1 MNIFEHLQSVLAQN
15 KKYSKDGKLFKN
27 TIVEDTLKL
36 EAELLALLLND
47 STSKKHF
54 FTTVNKVLVFDKIK
68 FQKFISNKQFLP
80 DSYTSFKNKIGLT
93 VNDEYITEAKEVVLS
108 WAYKDCVLEG
118 GQTKE
123 TQQRKEVFWN
133 EILAPNEIDR
143 LFEPKVLTNW
153 KHYDKSGVKIV
164 KDISI
169 NDNFIIKG
177 NNLLAL
183 HSLKKIYKGKIKL
196 IYIDPP
202 YNTGGDGFNYND
214 SFNHS
219 AWLTFMKNRLE
230 VAKELLN
237 NDGII
242 YISCD
247 DRENAYLKVLCDEV
261 FGREN
266 FITNLIWRKKAGG
279 GNDSQDIA
287 VEHEYI
293 LAYRK
298 QNNGIYKM
306 PLDEKTLLSYKLED
320 SKVKTHGKF
329 KTKDLN
335 DPSLSD
341 SSGLHYNII
350 CPDGKILKGN
360 KHQWKCNKVTFDKRL
375 VDGRI
380 VFKKVKNQWR
390 VHYKIYLNEEKG
402 VLRYDDDGK
411 VIQKGRNL
419 SSILYNTA
427 LNKDGSNDIKHIFD
441 GEKPFAY
448 PKPVKLIETLI
459 LSATKENDIILDF
472 FAGSGTTAEAVIS
485 VNAKTKSKR
494 KFILVEQ
501 MDYIETVTAK
511 RAQIALKNHQQSNGF
526 NFCSLMDF
534 NETVIQEIL
543 KASTKKEL
551 LNIYNQ
557 LKTNKSIDYSIEY
570 FPKKEAL
577 KALEIVAI
585 KKILI
590 AILDINN
597 LYVSLY
603 EMEDVDYNIDK
614 ESKLLTNK
622 FYSL

>member
-1 MNIFEHLQSVLAQN
+1 MNLFEHIQTVLRKN
-15 KKYSKDGKLFKN
+15 EKYSKDGKLFKN
-27 TIVEDTLKL
+27 TIIEAALKL
-36 EAELLALLLND
+36 DTELLSLLIKD
-47 STSKKHF
+47 KIAKKHF
-54 FTTVNKVLVFDKIK
+54 FTAVNKVLVFDKIK

-80 DSYTSFKNKIGLT
+80 DSYTAFKNKIGLT

-123 TQQRKEVFWN
+123 AQKLKEVFWN
-133 EILAPNEIDR
+133 ETLAPEQIDR
-143 LFEPKVLTNW
+143 LFEPKVLTGW
-153 KHYDKSGVKIV
+153 KHYNKIGVQPV
-164 KDISI
+164 KNISI

-183 HSLKKIYKGKIKL
+183 HSLKKVYKGKIKL

-247 DRENAYLKVLCDEV
+247 DRENAYLKVLCDGV
-261 FGREN
+261 FGRDH

-306 PLDEKTLLSYKLED
+306 PLDKKTLQSYKLGD
-320 SKVKTHGKF
+320 AKVKTHGKF

-341 SSGLHYNII
+341 SSGLHYDII
-350 CPDGKILKGN
+350 CPDETILKGN
-360 KHQWKCNKVTFDKRL
+360 AHQWKCNQATFNKRL
-375 VDGRI
+375 ADDRI

-390 VHYKIYLNEEKG
+390 VHYKIYVNEEKG
-402 VLRYDDDGK
+402 KLRYDSNGR
-411 VIQKGRNL
+411 VIQRGRNL

-427 LNKDGSNDIKHIFD
+427 LNKDGSKDIKHIFG

-448 PKPVKLIETLI
+448 PKPVKLLETLI
-459 LSATKENDIILDF
+459 LSATKENDIVLDF

-485 VNAKTKSKR
+485 INATTKSTR

-511 RAQIALKNHQQSNGF
+511 RAQIALKNHHLTDGF
-526 NFCSLMDF
+526 NFCNLMDF
-534 NETVIQEIL
+534 NETIIQEIF
-543 KASTKKEL
+543 KASSKKEL
-551 LNIYNQ
+551 LQIYNQ
-557 LKTNKSIDYSIEY
+557 LQSNQHIDYSIES
-570 FPKKEAL
+570 FPKEEKL
-577 KALEIVAI
+577 KALEITAI
-585 KKILI
+585 KKVLV
-590 AILDINN
+590 AILDKNN
-597 LYVSLY
+597 LYVSLH
-603 EMEDVDYNIDK
+603 EMEDADYKIDT
-614 ESKLLTNK
+614 ESKLMTRK

>member
-1 MNIFEHLQSVLAQN
+1 MNIFEHIQTVLAQN
-15 KKYSKDGKLFKN
+15 KKYSIDGKLFKN
-27 TIVEDTLKL
+27 TIVEAALKL
-36 EAELLALLLND
+36 DAELLALLIND
-47 STSKKHF
+47 RTTKKHF
-54 FTTVNKVLVFDKIK
+54 FTIVDKVLVFDKIK

-80 DSYTSFKNKIGLT
+80 DSYTAFKNKIGLT

-123 TQQRKEVFWN
+123 AQQRKEVFWN
-133 EILAPNEIDR
+133 ETLAPDEIDR

-153 KHYDKSGVKIV
+153 KRYDKSGVQPV
-164 KDISI
+164 KNISI

-183 HSLKKIYKGKIKL
+183 HSLKKVYKGKIKL

-247 DRENAYLKVLCDEV
+247 DRENAYLKVLCDGV
-261 FGREN
+261 FGRDN

-320 SKVKTHGKF
+320 FKVKTHGKF

-341 SSGLHYNII
+341 SSGLHYDIT
-350 CPDGKILKGN
+350 CPDGVILKGN
-360 KHQWKCNKVTFDKRL
+360 KHQWKCNQTTFSKRL
-375 VDGRI
+375 ADDRI

-390 VHYKIYLNEEKG
+390 VHYKIYVNEEKG
-402 VLRYDDDGK
+402 ELRYDDNGR
-411 VIQKGRNL
+411 VIQRGRNL

-427 LNKDGSNDIKHIFD
+427 LNKDGSNDIKNIFD
-441 GEKPFAY
+441 GKKPFAY

-485 VNAKTKSKR
+485 INASSKSKR

-501 MDYIETVTAK
+501 MDYIETVTVK
-511 RAQIALKNHQQSNGF
+511 RAQIALKNHKLSDGF
-526 NFCSLMDF
+526 NFCNLMDF
-534 NETVIQEIL
+534 NESIIQKIIH
-543 KASTKKEL
+543 ASSKKEL
-551 LNIYNQ
+551 LSIYSQ
-557 LKTNKSIDYSIEY
+557 LKDNKSIDYRIES
-570 FPKKEAL
+570 FPKKEEL

-590 AILDINN
+590 ALLDKNN

-603 EMEDVDYNIDK
+603 EMEDADYNIDQ
-614 ESKLLTNK
+614 ESKLLTSK

>member
-1 MNIFEHLQSVLAQN
+1 MNLFEHIQTVLTKN
-15 KKYSKDGKLFKN
+15 EKYSKDGKLFKN
-27 TIVEDTLKL
+27 IIVEAALKL
-36 EAELLALLLND
+36 DSELLTLLIKD
-47 STSKKHF
+47 KTAKKHF
-54 FTTVNKVLVFDKIK
+54 FTAVNKILVFDKMK
-68 FQKFISNKQFLP
+68 FQRFIANKQFLP
-80 DSYTSFKNKIGLT
+80 DSYTAFKNKIGLT
-93 VNDEYITEAKEVVLS
+93 ANSKYLTESKEVVLS

-123 TQQRKEVFWN
+123 AQKLKEVFWN
-133 EILAPNEIDR
+133 KTLAPEQIDR
-143 LFEPKVLTNW
+143 LLEPKVLTNW
-153 KHYDKSGVKIV
+153 KRYDKSGVQPV
-164 KDISI
+164 KNISI

-183 HSLKKIYKGKIKL
+183 HSLKKVYKGKIKL

-219 AWLTFMKNRLE
+219 AWLTFMKNRLD

-261 FGREN
+261 FGRDN

-306 PLDEKTLLSYKLED
+306 PLDEKTLQSYKLKDAKE
-320 SKVKTHGKF
+320 KTHGKF

-341 SSGLHYNII
+341 SSGLHYDVT
-350 CPDGKILKGN
+350 CPDKVILKGN
-360 KHQWKCNKVTFDKRL
+360 AHQWKCNEATFNKRL
-375 VDGRI
+375 ADDRI
-380 VFKKVKNQWR
+380 VFKKIKNKWR
-390 VHYKIYLNEEKG
+390 VHYKIYVNEEKG
-402 VLRYDDDGK
+402 ELRYDDNGK
-411 VIQKGRNL
+411 VVQRGKNL
-419 SSILYNTA
+419 TSILYNTA

-441 GEKPFAY
+441 GEKPFSY
-448 PKPVKLIETLI
+448 PKPVKLLETLI

-485 VNAKTKSKR
+485 INANTKSHR

-511 RAQIALKNHQQSNGF
+511 RAQIALKNHKLSDGF
-526 NFCSLMDF
+526 NFCSLMNF
-534 NETVIQEIL
+534 NETIIQEIL

-551 LNIYNQ
+551 IHIYNQ
-557 LKTNKSIDYSIEY
+557 LQSNQHIDYSIES
-570 FPKKEAL
+570 FPKEEKL
-577 KALEIVAI
+577 KALEITAI
-585 KKILI
+585 KKVLV
-590 AILDINN
+590 AILDKNN
-597 LYVSLY
+597 LYVSLH
-603 EMEDVDYNIDK
+603 EMEDADYKIDT
-614 ESKLLTNK
+614 ESKLMTRK

>member
-1 MNIFEHLQSVLAQN
+1 MNIFEHIQTVLAQN
-15 KKYSKDGKLFKN
+15 KKYSIDGKLFKN
-27 TIVEDTLKL
+27 TIVEDALRL
-36 EAELLALLLND
+36 DAGLLDLLVND
-47 STSKKHF
+47 GTAKKHF
-54 FTTVNKVLVFDKIK
+54 FTPVNKILVFDKIK

-80 DSYTSFKNKIGLT
+80 DSYTAFKNKIGLT

-123 TQQRKEVFWN
+123 AQQRKEVFWN
-133 EILAPNEIDR
+133 ETLAPDEIDR

-153 KHYDKSGVKIV
+153 KRYDKNGVQPV
-164 KDISI
+164 KGISI

-183 HSLKKIYKGKIKL
+183 HSLKKVYKGKIKL

-247 DRENAYLKVLCDEV
+247 DRENAYLKVLCDGV
-261 FGREN
+261 FGRDN

-287 VEHEYI
+287 VEHEYV

-298 QNNGIYKM
+298 QNNGFYKM
-306 PLDEKTLLSYKLED
+306 PLDEKTLLSYKLGD
-320 SKVKTHGKF
+320 AKVKTHGKF

-341 SSGLHYNII
+341 SSGLHYDVT
-350 CPDGKILKGN
+350 CPDGVILKGIT
-360 KHQWKCNKVTFDKRL
+360 HQWKCNQATFNKRL
-375 VDGRI
+375 ADDRI

-390 VHYKIYLNEEKG
+390 VHYKIYVNEEKG
-402 VLRYDDDGK
+402 ELRYDDKGK
-411 VIQKGRNL
+411 VIQRGRNL

-427 LNKDGSNDIKHIFD
+427 LNKDGSNDIKNIFN

-485 VNAKTKSKR
+485 VNSSTKSKR

-511 RAQIALKNHQQSNGF
+511 RAQIALKNHNLSDGF

-534 NETVIQEIL
+534 NETIIQEIL

-557 LKTNKSIDYSIEY
+557 LETNKSIDYRIEY
-570 FPKKEAL
+570 FPKKEEL

-590 AILDINN
+590 ALLDKNN

-603 EMEDVDYNIDK
+603 EMGDSDYNIDK
-614 ESKLLTNK
+614 DSKLLTSK